1 VSISARISKVKVEK
15 ARFDMNSMSE
25 TLAQAPNGNKFE
37 AERQRI
43 VDYEAFTPQ
52 VFQSK
57 EYVVLPEEIK
67 SVEAVS
73 TKNVST
79 NGCVTSAPLVQ
90 HNVLKGEE
98 AAVSNE
104 HATLPATIEI
114 TLPDMFVSFMA
125 VQPKINPH
133 YERVRAESEAWIIE

>member
-1 VSISARISKVKVEK
+1 
-15 ARFDMNSMSE
+15 MNSMGE

-43 VDYEAFTPQ
+43 VEYEAFTPK

-67 SVEAVS
+67 SVEAA
-73 TKNVST
+73 NVST
-79 NGCVTSAPLVQ
+79 NSCVISAPLVQ
-90 HNVLKGEE
+90 HNLPKGEE
-98 AAVSNE
+98 ALVSNG

>member
-1 VSISARISKVKVEK
+1 
-15 ARFDMNSMSE
+15 MNSMGE

-43 VDYEAFTPQ
+43 VDYEAFTPK
-52 VFQSK
+52 VFQS
-57 EYVVLPEEIK
+57 EDYVVLPEEIK
-67 SVEAVS
+67 SVEAFS
-73 TKNVST
+73 SKNVST
-79 NGCVTSAPLVQ
+79 NSCVISAPLVQ
-90 HNVLKGEE
+90 HNVPKGEE
-98 AAVSNE
+98 AVVSNG

-125 VQPKINPH
+125 VQPKVNPH